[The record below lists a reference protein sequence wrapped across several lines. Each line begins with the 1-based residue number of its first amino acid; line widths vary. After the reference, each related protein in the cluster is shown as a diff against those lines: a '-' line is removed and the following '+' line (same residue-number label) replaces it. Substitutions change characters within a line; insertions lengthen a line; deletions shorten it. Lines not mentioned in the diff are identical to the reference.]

1 MMEADKTSQF
11 FENEGHLT
19 GEGVSLY
26 VDALKMARTEDLP
39 PAVPEHVQGCQQCKE
54 EVTGLFA
61 LLSREDYSTV
71 GRHPYFD
78 REAIA
83 TERTRFRVLKIAA
96 SIVAVVGVGGLAY
109 VSIIHMSTEEQRPE
123 SIAISPRV
131 DTTHTVSPDS
141 VTERR
146 PPRDQALLAARFVE
160 SPELEDL
167 LRNPARSSTTEVFSP
182 ANGASVRRN
191 SLFRWETPAQPPFE
205 IAILDNQRQTIRSF
219 QTDTSEFVLQ
229 DSLQKGLYY
238 WKLGGEGSL
247 LHVGKFVVR

>member
-1 MMEADKTSQF
+1 MEAGKIGQI
-11 FENEGHLT
+11 FENGGHLT

-26 VDALKMARTEDLP
+26 VDALKMGRIGDLP
-39 PAVPEHVQGCQQCKE
+39 PTVLEHVQGCQQCKE
-54 EVTGLFA
+54 EITGLYA

-109 VSIIHMSTEEQRPE
+109 VSTIRMSTDEQRPE
-123 SIAISPRV
+123 STAVSLRV
-131 DTTHTVSPDS
+131 DTTSTLAPDS
-141 VTERR
+141 GTERR
-146 PPRDQALLAARFVE
+146 PSRDQALLAARFVE

-167 LRNPARSSTTEVFSP
+167 LRSPSRSSTTEVFSP
-182 ANGASVRRN
+182 ANGATVRRN

-205 IAILDNQRQTIRSF
+205 IAILDNRRQTIRSF

-238 WKLGGEGSL
+238 WKIGGEGSL
-247 LHVGKFVVR
+247 LHIGKFVVR